1 MLRPKGDDMLRD
13 DSTAW
18 AQPAGIAVFVV
29 ASVMAAFA
37 QPQTPAP
44 GGQRGAGGG
53 RGPATPPLIM
63 TTTAWEDGGVIP
75 DKYTQAAGP
84 NAVSPALS
92 WSQVPP
98 GTQSFVLLMHDP
110 EPVLNKS
117 AKMDITHWLIWNIPG
132 TSTGLAEGVAQGEL
146 PDGSRQVSLR
156 SNAYMGPGAPPGPYH
171 HYTFELYA
179 LDTKLDVPQGTPQE
193 AAATRTAVVNAMDGH
208 VLGKALLVAR
218 FHRQ

>member
-1 MLRPKGDDMLRD
+1 MRRRATRSVKGLL
-13 DSTAW
+13 AVIIVW
-18 AQPAGIAVFVV
+18 ALGAAAAIAQPPAG
-29 ASVMAAFA
+29 
-37 QPQTPAP
+37 
-44 GGQRGAGGG
+44 GGQARGGG

-75 DKYTQAAGP
+75 DKYTMAAGA
-84 NAVSPALS
+84 NAVSPELK

-110 EPVLNKS
+110 EPVLQKGS
-117 AKMDITHWLIWNIPG
+117 KMDITHWLIWNIPG
-132 TSTGLAEGVAQGEL
+132 TSTGLAEGVAAGEL

-156 SNAYMGPGAPPGPYH
+156 SNAYMGPGAPAGPYH

-179 LDTKLDVPQGTPQE
+179 LDIKLDVPQGTPQQ
-193 AAATRTAVVNAMDGH
+193 AADTRTAVINAMDGH

-218 FHRQ
+218 FHR